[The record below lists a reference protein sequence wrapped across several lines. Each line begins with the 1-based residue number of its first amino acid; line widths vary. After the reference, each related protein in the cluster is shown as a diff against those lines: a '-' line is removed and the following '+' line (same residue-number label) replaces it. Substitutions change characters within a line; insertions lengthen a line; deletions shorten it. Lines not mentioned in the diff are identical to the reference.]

1 MGTTTRDLMLRLTPE
16 VYLARGY
23 LDASG
28 SLRRLLKG
36 EVATAA
42 AMQLM
47 QAELSPQEFGLTV
60 EGLRQLLPLHDEP
73 TAPERLH
80 ATLQEAVEVV
90 ARIIQ
95 QPNNGGLVQ
104 WISACATAVTNE
116 AELRGFMEHLDA
128 VNRHYAVLVASSPPD
143 PSPGSSPGP
152 PSASPSAS
160 AH

>member
-1 MGTTTRDLMLRLTPE
+1 MGTTTRDLLLRLTPE

-23 LDASG
+23 LDANG
-28 SLRRLLKG
+28 SLHRLLKG
-36 EVATAA
+36 EVATAV
-42 AMQLM
+42 AMQLL

-60 EGLRQLLPLHDEP
+60 EGLRQLLPLHEEP
-73 TAPERLH
+73 TVPERLH

-90 ARIIQ
+90 ARMIQ
-95 QPNNGGLVQ
+95 QPNNGGLLQ

-116 AELRGFMEHLDA
+116 AELGGFMEHLDA

-143 PSPGSSPGP
+143 L

>member
-104 WISACATAVTNE
+104 WISACATASSAGFNRFAQPRSSARVTV
-116 AELRGFMEHLDA
+116 R
-128 VNRHYAVLVASSPPD
+128 S
-143 PSPGSSPGP
+143 GSDEVTFDLAAIGMRMS
-152 PSASPSAS
+152 
-160 AH
+160 